1 MGEKQ
6 ITSLAKKL
14 GIQPK
19 DRVGLIG
26 APARIKDRLRQECPP
41 GVIFE
46 EGASDPKY
54 RRILFWPKKLNTLVR
69 QFSDM
74 QNLILPDGAIWV
86 IIPKKKFAR
95 EWNIDFSWEQMQAAG
110 LQTDLVDN
118 KVASIDD
125 ESYGTQFV
133 IRKEKR
139 RKYSVSGSEH
149 T

>member
-1 MGEKQ
+1 
-6 ITSLAKKL
+6 
-14 GIQPK
+14 
-19 DRVGLIG
+19 
-26 APARIKDRLRQECPP
+26 
-41 GVIFE
+41 
-46 EGASDPKY
+46 
-54 RRILFWPKKLNTLVR
+54 
-69 QFSDM
+69 M

>member
-1 MGEKQ
+1 MGGKE

-14 GIQPK
+14 GIQPE

-26 APARIKDRLRQECPP
+26 APAKIKDLLRQECPP
-41 GVIFE
+41 DVIFE

-54 RRILFWPKKLNTLVR
+54 RMILFWPKELSALVQ
-69 QFSDM
+69 QFTEM

-86 IIPKKKFAR
+86 IIPKKKFVR
-95 EWNIDFSWEQMQAAG
+95 KWGIDFSWEQMQAAG
-110 LQTDLVDN
+110 LRTDLVDN
-118 KVASIDD
+118 KVASIDE
-125 ESYGTQFV
+125 ESYGTRFV

-139 RKYSVSGSEH
+139 GKYSVSGSEQ